1 MKLTNRFL
9 IYYPEI
15 LSSLVVL
22 ILLAAF
28 VMQHFF
34 GFLPCKLCEIQRIPY
49 YFILLVSVLYFCTKK
64 NYKILYVY
72 LVMLACCIGA
82 IVSFYHA
89 GIEYGFFKN
98 ILNCEAAKNFNDISQ
113 LKNYLENRIAV
124 SCNEPVFKL
133 IFSLSGWNFIISC
146 FFIIYSL
153 FFLKNIKRR
162 I

>member
-1 MKLTNRFL
+1 M
-9 IYYPEI
+9 
-15 LSSLVVL
+15 
-22 ILLAAF
+22 LLAAF
-28 VMQHFF
+28 IMQYFF
-34 GFLPCKLCEIQRIPY
+34 GFLPCKLCLMQRIPY
-49 YFILLVSVLYFCTKK
+49 YFILLVSIFYFCTKK
-64 NYKILYVY
+64 SYKLLYVY
-72 LVMLACCIGA
+72 LVILACFIGA

-89 GIEYGFFKN
+89 GVEYGLFKN

-133 IFSLSGWNFIISC
+133 IFSLSGWNVIISC

-153 FFLKNIKRR
+153 FFLNNIKRR